1 MSSQHRLFSGPPVAS
16 CEMLIEVYP
25 AAILTIYH
33 VVTTSFPAVTH
44 IFSRQVCYAFILMV
58 TGCCLLARKPTAKAI
73 ARKLGV
79 VSHDALTRLL
89 THACWNA
96 SLLLDALAKQ
106 ALLLTTGAVLPS
118 YLILDDVVIPKPFA
132 RWIAGAYWDWDHG
145 EQRRVFCHRLVVII
159 WTNGVLVIPVA
170 FALWHKKHSAYF
182 LSSKASFTQKEYA
195 AFLTQF
201 PKMRPLLDPLVI
213 THDEM
218 IVLELSRLA
227 AWQKALIGKPAW
239 AVIATHAANQHRY
252 RTKNEIARCLIYR
265 VVRKG
270 LRGEY
275 ITFDSWYASKKNLNF
290 LTRLG
295 LVYYTALPGSRKV
308 NSAFRVSTSTPL
320 PIEPQR
326 VSTLAATYATR
337 DYIPYPQGRLRALAL
352 RVNLSGLDFMTTLVI
367 IKRQDWRQFLKRA
380 LPADHPIHQKKS
392 EDPNT
397 YLLTNNVV
405 CPTYRI
411 IVRYRSRWTIEVM
424 FRDLKQHLGL
434 GACQHRSLEAVT
446 RHIALVLFAYVCI
459 QLIRQDIASSATHQS
474 VTMTI
479 GDVKKHLQSHVLMP
493 LAEMGTPGMIV
504 GVQRPM
510 PRDIFEQLID
520 PATSTVISHSGI
532 RKLSSPAIKEF
543 DKNA

>member
-58 TGCCLLARKPTAKAI
+58 TGCCLLSRKPTAKAI

-96 SLLLDALAKQ
+96 SLLLDALVKQ

-132 RWIAGAYWDWDHG
+132 RWIAGAYWDWDHA

-218 IVLELSRLA
+218 IVLELSRFA

-520 PATSTVISHSGI
+520 PATSTVISHSGF
-532 RKLSSPAIKEF
+532 RKLSSPDIKEF